1 MAKPEKDRLTPQ
13 SHTRT
18 AADSV
23 AAKSEKGNV
32 VQTTDYLLNKLS
44 AKIESRQQPPK
55 SAVQRNRRYPD
66 TNSTVFPQTAI
77 AQKPAATVETDTQS
91 VNSLK
96 LKA

>member
-1 MAKPEKDRLTPQ
+1 MTPQ

-23 AAKSEKGNV
+23 AAKSEKGV
-32 VQTTDYLLNKLS
+32 AQSTDHLLTQLS
-44 AKIESRQQPPK
+44 AKIESRLQPPK

-66 TNSTVFPQTAI
+66 TCAKVFPQTAFT
-77 AQKPAATVETDTQS
+77 QKQPTAPVAAPEQDTQS

-96 LKA
+96 L